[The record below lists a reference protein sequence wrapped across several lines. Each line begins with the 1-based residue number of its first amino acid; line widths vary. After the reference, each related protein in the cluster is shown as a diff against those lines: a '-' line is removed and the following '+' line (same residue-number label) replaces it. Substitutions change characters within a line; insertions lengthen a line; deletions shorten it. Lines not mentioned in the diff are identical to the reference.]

1 MMMVKQRVSGILKD
15 KPQRVLLIRQP
26 MAQSANSWEL
36 PIETGE
42 IPPANEEFDA
52 IIVGGG
58 PGGSSAA
65 GYLAMAGKS
74 VLLLEKGLWPRDK
87 ICGDA
92 VGGKSLGH
100 VKALGV
106 KETLEKSPHFRVTG
120 IKFSSPKGNTV
131 RVALPEEDV
140 QRLEAGYSL
149 PRMQFD
155 HLLFDRCQQLV
166 RENGGKVV
174 QDCLV
179 TGVIFDDGKG
189 GTDPGDGSGAL
200 RHAKGV
206 TVKIGGR
213 KGEERTYYSTEIVGA
228 AGYQCPVA
236 KAVVRDSFN
245 EELIDNTH
253 FCDGYREYWRNVKGC
268 GHGVGDIEIHF
279 VDSVVPGY
287 FWIFPVSE
295 DVVNVG
301 IGMVVSLLKKE
312 KKKLRALQKDVIE
325 NHPMFKERF
334 SEAEMIRGSGRG
346 WALPFGSPRKKAKN
360 QPRRASMNGIR
371 LVGDSAS
378 LVDPFSGEGVGNALV
393 TGELAAQHIIAGKNP
408 EEYQQEMW
416 KILGPEL
423 TNSYR
428 MQKLSRKKWL
438 LNWFVGKASKKPQIQ
453 EMMTEMI
460 ASKEA
465 QENLHSPWFMF
476 KTLMF

>member
-1 MMMVKQRVSGILKD
+1 
-15 KPQRVLLIRQP
+15 
-26 MAQSANSWEL
+26 MAQGTNSWEL
-36 PIETGE
+36 PIDTGE
-42 IPPANEEFDA
+42 VASDNSHFDA
-52 IIVGGG
+52 IVVGGG

-74 VLLLEKGLWPRDK
+74 VLFLEKGVWPRDK

-106 KETLEKSPHFRVTG
+106 KPILEKSPHFRVTG

-140 QRLEAGYSL
+140 QKLEAGYSL
-149 PRMQFD
+149 PRKQFD

-166 RENGGKVV
+166 RDNGGIVMQGCAVKEV
-174 QDCLV
+174 L
-179 TGVIFDDGKG
+179 FDDGSG
-189 GTDPGDGSGAL
+189 GQDPGVGSGNS

-206 TVKIGGR
+206 VVTIGGR
-213 KGEERTYYSTEIVGA
+213 GGEEKTFYSREIVGA
-228 AGYQCPVA
+228 GGYKCPVA
-236 KAVVRDSFN
+236 KAVVKESYN
-245 EELIDNTH
+245 EELVDNWH
-253 FCDGYREYWRNVKGC
+253 YCGGYREYWRNVDGC
-268 GHGVGDIEIHF
+268 QGGIGDIEIHF

-287 FWIFPVSE
+287 FWIFPVS
-295 DVVNVG
+295 DTVANVG
-301 IGMVVSLLKKE
+301 IGMVNELMKKG
-312 KKKLRALQKDVIE
+312 KKKLRLMQKEVIE
-325 NHPMFKERF
+325 NHPLFKERF
-334 SEAEMIRGSGRG
+334 ANAEMIRGSGRG
-346 WALPFGSPRKKAKN
+346 WELPFGSPRKKGKN

-393 TGELAAQHIIAGKNP
+393 TGEMAAKHIIDQKTP
-408 EEYQQEMW
+408 VEYQDEMW
-416 KILGPEL
+416 SLLGPEL

-438 LNWFVGKASKKPQIQ
+438 LNWFVGKASKKPKIQ

-476 KTLMF
+476 KTLIF

>member
-1 MMMVKQRVSGILKD
+1 
-15 KPQRVLLIRQP
+15 VLVAGNT
-26 MAQSANSWEL
+26 MAQTSNSWEL
-36 PIETGE
+36 PIDTGE
-42 IPPANEEFDA
+42 VPDDNSIFDA
-52 IIVGGG
+52 IVVGGG

-74 VLLLEKGLWPRDK
+74 VLLLEKGVWPRDK

-92 VGGKSLGH
+92 VGGKSLSH

-106 KETLEKSPHFRVTG
+106 KETLERSPHFRVTG

-140 QRLEAGYSL
+140 QRLEAGYAL
-149 PRMQFD
+149 PRIQFD

-166 RENGGKVV
+166 RENGGMVV
-174 QDCLV
+174 QDCAVKDVL
-179 TGVIFDDGKG
+179 FDDGG
-189 GTDPGDGSGAL
+189 GGDDPGLGTGNQ

-206 TVKIGGR
+206 VVTIGGR
-213 KGEERTYYSTEIVGA
+213 KGEQRTYFSREIVGA

-236 KAVVRDSFN
+236 KAVVKESFS
-245 EELIDNTH
+245 EEMVDNTH
-253 FCDGYREYWRNVKGC
+253 YCGGYREYWRDVEGC
-268 GHGVGDIEIHF
+268 SGGIGDIEIHF
-279 VDSVVPGY
+279 VDSIIPGY

-301 IGMVVSLLKKE
+301 VGMVINLLKKE
-312 KKKLRALQKDVIE
+312 KKKLKALQKDVIE
-325 NHPMFKERF
+325 NHPLFKQRF
-334 SEAEMIRGSGRG
+334 ANSEMIEGSGKG
-346 WALPFGSPRKKAKN
+346 WQLPFGSPRKKEKN

-393 TGELAAQHIIAGKNP
+393 TGELAANHILAGKSP
-408 EEYQQEMW
+408 KQYQEEMW
-416 KILGPEL
+416 AMLGPEL

-438 LNWFVGKASKKPQIQ
+438 LNWFVGKASKKPVIQ

>member
-1 MMMVKQRVSGILKD
+1 
-15 KPQRVLLIRQP
+15 
-26 MAQSANSWEL
+26 MAQTSNSWEL
-36 PIETGE
+36 PIDTGE
-42 IPPANEEFDA
+42 VPDDNSTFDA
-52 IIVGGG
+52 IVVGGG

-74 VLLLEKGLWPRDK
+74 VLLLEKGVWPRDK

-92 VGGKSLGH
+92 VGGKSLSH

-106 KETLEKSPHFRVTG
+106 KETLESSPHFRVTG

-140 QRLEAGYSL
+140 QRLEAGYAL
-149 PRMQFD
+149 PRIQFD

-166 RENGGKVV
+166 RENGGMVV
-174 QDCLV
+174 QDCAVKDVL
-179 TGVIFDDGKG
+179 FDDGDDG
-189 GTDPGDGSGAL
+189 DDPGLGTGNQ

-206 TVKIGGR
+206 VVTIGGR
-213 KGEERTYYSTEIVGA
+213 KGEQRTYFSREIVGA

-236 KAVVRDSFN
+236 KAVVKESFS
-245 EELIDNTH
+245 EEMVDNTH
-253 FCDGYREYWRNVKGC
+253 YCGGYREYWRNVEGC
-268 GHGVGDIEIHF
+268 SGGVGDIEIHF
-279 VDSVVPGY
+279 VDSIIPGY

-301 IGMVVSLLKKE
+301 VGMVINLLKKE
-312 KKKLRALQKDVIE
+312 KKKLKALQKDVIE
-325 NHPMFKERF
+325 NHPLFKQRF
-334 SEAEMIRGSGRG
+334 ANSEMIEGSGKG
-346 WALPFGSPRKKAKN
+346 WQLPFGSPRKKEKN

-393 TGELAAQHIIAGKNP
+393 TGELAANHILEGKSP
-408 EEYQQEMW
+408 KQYQEEMW
-416 KILGPEL
+416 AMLGPEL

-438 LNWFVGKASKKPQIQ
+438 LNWFVGKASKKPVIQ

-476 KTLMF
+476 KTLIF